1 MIDNYVRLFNLSWIE
16 PWLAEALIIIAS
28 ALVLSLIL
36 CKAIDFINGN
46 N

>member
-1 MIDNYVRLFNLSWIE
+1 MENYIKLFDLSWIE
-16 PWLAEALIIIAS
+16 PWLAEALLIIAS

-36 CKAIDFINGN
+36 CKAVDFINRN